1 MVTISFLIM
10 LLLKSSDRTVV
21 LDVKELA
28 DQKEKIVEH
37 DESLHLIALQVMEGG
52 RLNYGFT
59 SYKTSFQ
66 LTAITDSETLVDMKV
81 VYETE
86 AEETLMPQETTNS
99 AFAFL
104 KCVETYVLHEGSLT
118 NLD

>member
-1 MVTISFLIM
+1 M
-10 LLLKSSDRTVV
+10 VV
-21 LDVKELA
+21 LALFSYLSLPLKIA
-28 DQKEKIVEH
+28 DQKEKIVEL

-52 RLNYGFT
+52 HLNHGFT

-66 LTAITDSETLVDMKV
+66 LTAFTDSETLVDMKV

-99 AFAFL
+99 ALAFL
-104 KCVETYVLHEGSLT
+104 KCVETYVLKEGS
-118 NLD
+118 